1 MGFNLTSNTNPQSK
15 PPKVYSSSGANFGL
29 EKSTGFGIRK
39 STAVIEEP
47 EEQVIEEPDY
57 SLTPWEKYEPYSL
70 TQEKVINDPNLMRV
84 VDNALEA
91 RYGDRSQFAGVT
103 TALLGGATA
112 SFRGKSK
119 KERFEIYQNWMRSFS
134 GGQTVTT
141 ANELGFASRATEEQW
156 QAVSAGYMLMDKG
169 FGNIFTGEGTWG
181 DTFDGVTDY
190 VWAGLVDPATILSL
204 GVGKLFTG
212 VGTKTAS
219 FAVKE
224 AGKAAF
230 TKSLKKKGA
239 TIASAKL
246 AQKEARKQAIK
257 NLPKYARTIDAAK
270 SVAKYSGVDFAA
282 NIGTDIAYQNL
293 MIDANVQEEYSFAQ
307 TGFTALGTLVI
318 PELMAVGKG
327 IEFLRDKI
335 KTGSDSVLLKNLE
348 NYIPIYDQLKNK
360 SFDEITGEIK
370 KRTNTKNIMSDLKDS
385 FSNFEKNK
393 DKFIPWFK
401 ARELAKKDVKDKTL
415 VLDENV
421 LNFWNIFLFGGENK
435 KGFIH
440 SLSDNGFVYINR
452 SGLRKSKSI
461 QKGSKVVASDR
472 GNIGTV
478 VSREGDTAT
487 VRFTN
492 KETGATET
500 KVFNLKDLKQT
511 GAKKEDSVNPQ
522 QGDNVTNFIG
532 DAMTWVLDEDFVK
545 KFVKNYEDT
554 FGKLGRDKP
563 KSVKEFSD
571 MFKARGSFVGQELSQ
586 RSRAEGILNKRKGL
600 YKTGSLQKQ
609 FIDEATKEKIP
620 DAQVLRYTQSV
631 WKRLLTAHPST
642 TGLNLKGFAFYS
654 MMNTTS
660 DLVLG
665 AMKLGEGAFRYAI
678 PKLDF
683 YNPETAYKEAIQSG
697 KGSIIGGLKKGINY
711 LTPHT
716 TLESANQYLD
726 LKPEIREKLFR
737 IIAGDAGDRNAIKT
751 FGMNEESRLLN
762 GVEKTVTGLQQAS
775 GVIIQDEVTKLL
787 SFHTALETA
796 ILREYGQTFN
806 EFMSRS
812 DAYIEMSTPR
822 FKSNVDAKA
831 LHRAQIETASK
842 PWSIKQ
848 GKSVTLSVAKFIEK
862 VSTTP
867 GLGFL
872 VPFGQFFNTSLA
884 MLGDY
889 SGVNAAKHLIG
900 RIKGET
906 VNFSEE
912 EGMELLSKAMVGWVA
927 MPAYFIPQA
936 EKKLA
941 MGFKWSQEENADGSV
956 EDSTYSWPESY
967 ARIVAQMRAHL
978 IKDGEI
984 PSGLIKE
991 ATNVIVGATFRQ
1003 LDDASK
1009 SLLDGIINAL
1019 GGNLGEAAQNS
1030 AEAFILASSRVVSGA
1045 LRPLDPINEAIL
1057 ATMGD
1062 GGTIDR
1068 NQGDLGERFIAQS
1081 FRYVDSAF
1089 SLFGKRGEDKALPTR
1104 GSAVD
1109 KNYGKTMLGARETSR
1124 PNDIEKILNRIGVP
1138 DWSSIQWDG
1147 DPEVKNVMNSLFGNI
1162 FNQEAE
1168 YILNKYPNF
1177 LDLPLN
1183 TQEKEYNK
1191 IKKRAKD
1198 RAEKEIDVAFGDK
1211 YSIIRLKKRLGG
1223 ILKKDIKR
1231 AQRYLGIEEDPYK
1244 LVEEEGGVEKLELL
1258 IHFAE
1263 TIDEYILD

>member
-70 TQEKVINDPNLMRV
+70 TEEKVIDDPDLMRV

-91 RYGDRSQFAGVT
+91 RYGDRSQFAGAT

-119 KERFEIYQNWMRSFS
+119 KERFEIFQDWMRSFS

-141 ANELGFASRATEEQW
+141 ANELGFAGRATEEQW
-156 QAVSAGYMLMDKG
+156 QAVSAGYMLFDKG
-169 FGNIFTGEGTWG
+169 FGNIFTGEGTWK

-190 VWAGLVDPATILSL
+190 IRAGLWDPATILSL

-219 FAVKE
+219 LAVKE

-230 TKSLKKKGA
+230 TKALKKKGA

-246 AQKEARKQAIK
+246 AEKEARKQAIK

-370 KRTNTKNIMSDLKDS
+370 NRTNTKNIMSDLKDS

-393 DKFIPWFK
+393 DKFTPWFK

-415 VLDENV
+415 ILDENV

-452 SGLRKSKSI
+452 TRGEKGL
-461 QKGSKVVASDR
+461 
-472 GNIGTV
+472 
-478 VSREGDTAT
+478 
-487 VRFTN
+487 
-492 KETGATET
+492 
-500 KVFNLKDLKQT
+500 
-511 GAKKEDSVNPQ
+511 NPQ

-642 TGLNLKGFAFYS
+642 TGLNIQGFAFYS

-665 AMKLGEGAFRYAI
+665 AMKLGEGVFRYAI

-716 TLESANQYLD
+716 TLESARQYLD

-862 VSTTP
+862 VSSTP

-900 RIKGET
+900 RIKGEP

-912 EGMELLSKAMVGWVA
+912 EGMELLSKAMVGWAA
-927 MPAYFIPQA
+927 MPAYFVPQA

-941 MGFKWSQEENADGSV
+941 MGFKWNQEENPDGSV
-956 EDSTYSWPESY
+956 EDNTYSWPESY
-967 ARIVAQMRAHL
+967 ARIIAQMRAHL

-1019 GGNLGEAAQNS
+1019 GGNLGEATQNS

-1062 GGTIDR
+1062 DGTIDR

-1183 TQEKEYNK
+1183 IQEREYEK

-1198 RAEKEIDVAFGDK
+1198 RAEKEIGVAFGDK

-1223 ILKKDIKR
+1223 IPKNDIKR

-1263 TIDEYILD
+1263 TIDEYIIN